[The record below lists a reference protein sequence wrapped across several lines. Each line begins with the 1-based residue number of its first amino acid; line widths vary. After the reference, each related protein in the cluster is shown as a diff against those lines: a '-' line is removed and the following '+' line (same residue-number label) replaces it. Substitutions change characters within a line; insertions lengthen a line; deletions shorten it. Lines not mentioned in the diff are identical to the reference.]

1 MVNKVMKM
9 EWLEMKLL
17 QRKTAHINPH
27 ESNKGKHDGNAVA
40 ILSMRCITV
49 LSI

>member
-40 ILSMRCITV
+40 IFIVRCIAIF
-49 LSI
+49 SI